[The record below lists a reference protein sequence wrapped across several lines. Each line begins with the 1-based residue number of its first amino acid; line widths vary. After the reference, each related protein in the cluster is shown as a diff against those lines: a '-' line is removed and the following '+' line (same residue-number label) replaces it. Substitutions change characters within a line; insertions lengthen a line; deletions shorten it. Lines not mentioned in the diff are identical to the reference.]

1 MDDLTAHEVS
11 EWAYECARL
20 DLMARMPSVPTH
32 RPILFDP
39 VPKGTAKEE
48 KKRLAALEKA
58 HKAQL
63 KAEEKEEKKRIAAWE
78 KAYKTSQRYAA
89 AQAKKAAKA
98 K

>member
-1 MDDLTAHEVS
+1 
-11 EWAYECARL
+11 
-20 DLMARMPSVPTH
+20 MPSVPTH

-78 KAYKTSQRYAA
+78 KAYKASQRYAA